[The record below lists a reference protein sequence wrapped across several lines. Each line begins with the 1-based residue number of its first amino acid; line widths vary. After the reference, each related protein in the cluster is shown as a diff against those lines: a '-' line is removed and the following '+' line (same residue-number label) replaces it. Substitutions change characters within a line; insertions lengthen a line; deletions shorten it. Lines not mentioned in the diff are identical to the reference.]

1 LGALRGVAKILWIGK
16 DCAISVLKAPQET
29 EPPLGRMASPDE
41 EHRARQATAQENGG
55 GPAGAT
61 EEPRG
66 DPDTSTAFTI
76 GWELASILRNA
87 PYEAE
92 DGKEEAARLLRLDA
106 LSPLM
111 RAELATDL
119 VESNLGRLHPRLAPN
134 KIVSIHLVDGIRSA
148 LRKQPAALEAAIKTI
163 HLRMLF
169 AFAAADAG
177 LGRAYAL
184 GYELAD
190 VCLEPSDQCSFEDAF
205 GIQVIPIKDRLADLA
220 SSFPPHAS
228 RAVVLSLRAW
238 ESWSAEPELNGNR
251 LVWASDGAGVKETL
265 RRQGVL
271 WRDLLAGDKRGQD
284 MLDTGHYVQAASS
297 MVATMVPTLWRFAKP
312 IWQPLAAMSGVLLLG
327 ALLFAFVPGA
337 GKALGT
343 ILALAGAIGITS
355 ASLKARLGEVTG
367 ELQSQLWGA
376 ELDRAIAEAVLVGPV
391 GWDAKVE
398 DIHVPASGAEPRV
411 AANLKTLATFR
422 RLIETRPKR
431 TIRDPF
437 ANKVRNEVRDLLSP
451 DAEFISADGEVLK
464 GAKEIARRLREPQVQ
479 RIGSAPGR
487 VDAVAPGI
495 LVSSRDDGAA
505 VWRVREGKVRW
516 RRAFTDPKAALAMA
530 LSLGPRRLGRNGQ
543 SDANS

>member
-1 LGALRGVAKILWIGK
+1 V
-16 DCAISVLKAPQET
+16 
-29 EPPLGRMASPDE
+29 
-41 EHRARQATAQENGG
+41 
-55 GPAGAT
+55 
-61 EEPRG
+61 
-66 DPDTSTAFTI
+66 I

-87 PYEAE
+87 PYEAN
-92 DGKEEAARLLRLDA
+92 DGKEDAARLLRLDA

-111 RAELATDL
+111 RAELGTDL
-119 VESNLGRLHPRLAPN
+119 IKSSLGRLRPRLAGS
-134 KIVSIHLVDGIRSA
+134 KIVSVRLVEGIRSA
-148 LRKQPAALEAAIKTI
+148 LSKELDVLETTIKAL
-163 HLRMLF
+163 HLEVLF

-190 VCLEPSDQCSFEDAF
+190 VCLEPNDECSFEDAF

-238 ESWSAEPELNGNR
+238 ESWSAEPELSGKR
-251 LVWASDGAGVKETL
+251 LVWANDGAGVKETL
-265 RRQGVL
+265 CRQGVL

-312 IWQPLAAMSGVLLLG
+312 IWRPLSLMCG
-327 ALLFAFVPGA
+327 ALLIGALLYVLAPGA
-337 GKALGT
+337 GKGLGT

-355 ASLKARLGEVTG
+355 AGLKARLGEVTG
-367 ELQSQLWGA
+367 QLQSQLWGA

-391 GWDAKVE
+391 GWDAKVD
-398 DIHVPASGAEPRV
+398 DIYVPASGAEPRV
-411 AANLKTLATFR
+411 AANLKTLAVFR
-422 RLIETRPKR
+422 DLIEAKSRR

-437 ANKVRNEVRDLLSP
+437 ANRARNEIRDLLAA
-451 DAEFISADGEVLK
+451 DAKFISADGKVME
-464 GAKEIARRLREPQVQ
+464 GAKEIAKRLREPQS
-479 RIGSAPGR
+479 RSIGNAPES

-495 LVSSRDDGAA
+495 LVSRRGDGAA

-516 RRAFTDPKAALAMA
+516 RQAFSSPKAALTLA

-543 SDANS
+543 TDGGA